1 MRLVSRSFFTPI
13 PVPQSMLQHLSRL
26 ALLTVAVAA
35 LALTGCDSGDSA
47 PSLGGT
53 YTAASVED
61 GVPVMMTM
69 EIDET
74 NGGSFDVTGNVSGS
88 DSGVTVSFDF
98 DGTGTYDFPDVTMTL
113 TLDVPDTDS
122 TTLTGTVS
130 ASGDLLTVEDDEG
143 TTLTLTRQ

>member
-1 MRLVSRSFFTPI
+1 
-13 PVPQSMLQHLSRL
+13 MLQQFSRF
-26 ALLTVAVAA
+26 ALLTVAVTA

-53 YTAASVED
+53 YTAATVED
-61 GVPVMMTM
+61 GVPVTMTM
-69 EIDET
+69 EIEET
-74 NGGSFDVTGNVSGS
+74 DGGSFDVTGDISGS
-88 DSGVTVSFDF
+88 DNGVTVSFDF

-122 TTLTGTVS
+122 ETLTGTVS
-130 ASGDLLTVEDDEG
+130 ASGEILTVEDDEG

>member
-1 MRLVSRSFFTPI
+1 
-13 PVPQSMLQHLSRL
+13 MLQQFSRL
-26 ALLTVAVAA
+26 ALLAVAVMT
-35 LALTGCDSGDSA
+35 LALTGCDSGDTTL
-47 PSLGGT
+47 SLGGT
-53 YTAASVED
+53 YTAATVED

-74 NGGSFDVTGNVSGS
+74 DGGAFDVTGNVSGS
-88 DSGVTVSFDF
+88 DNGVTVSFDF

-122 TTLTGTVS
+122 ATLTGTVS
-130 ASGDLLTVEDDEG
+130 ASGDILTVEDEEG